1 MPVFPGLGLYFEF
14 SPQNCL
20 SSRRPLWTDTHP
32 TNIISQWRDEW
43 KSAPVVNCSLV
54 DDSTIW
60 QPGFGTPTHY
70 WVLLNHFWNNQ
81 GHCAVCILSKEVGP
95 CSNWHVPLWQTPND
109 VTYCQQLPTV
119 QAGGAAVIAL
129 TEWLKTVNM
138 LNSNSSI
145 WQKGHLAWMTERASG
160 LDDRKGIRPGWQEG
174 HPACKNC
181 STYPLAFCCGTT
193 GGKTERNSLTHI
205 HLKDTFYCPF
215 FQGNLSK
222 VK

>member
-1 MPVFPGLGLYFEF
+1 VITCWCGSWYLRPDIKRSRPFSFRNPLLDEEMPVFPGLGLYFEF

-95 CSNWHVPLWQTPND
+95 CSN
-109 VTYCQQLPTV
+109 
-119 QAGGAAVIAL
+119 
-129 TEWLKTVNM
+129 
-138 LNSNSSI
+138 
-145 WQKGHLAWMTERASG
+145 
-160 LDDRKGIRPGWQEG
+160 
-174 HPACKNC
+174 
-181 STYPLAFCCGTT
+181 
-193 GGKTERNSLTHI
+193 
-205 HLKDTFYCPF
+205 
-215 FQGNLSK
+215 
-222 VK
+222 